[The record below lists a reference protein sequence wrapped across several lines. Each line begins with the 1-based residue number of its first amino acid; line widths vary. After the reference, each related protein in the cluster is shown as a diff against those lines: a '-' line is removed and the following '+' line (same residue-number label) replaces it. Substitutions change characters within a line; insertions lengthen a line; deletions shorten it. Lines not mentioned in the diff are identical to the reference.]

1 MSDCTGRTTLPA
13 TWLGDV
19 ELSPH
24 AVLRNLYD
32 AAHVTYEDKRTIGG
46 ALKYRAARSVKG
58 RKLVLDLLE
67 NHTTVGELMAV
78 LAVIDAAVPVLLRHH
93 VWEGMVRVDAVQ
105 SASLP
110 IDYADYNPA
119 DWASAEILLTEV

>member
-24 AVLRNLYD
+24 AVLRGLYD
-32 AAHVTYEDKRTIGG
+32 QSRVTWEDKRTLGG
-46 ALKYRAARSVKG
+46 VLKYRPARSVRG
-58 RKLVLDLLE
+58 RRLTLDLLE
-67 NHTTVGELMAV
+67 GHATVGQLEAV
-78 LAVIDAAVPVLLRHH
+78 LALIDRAEPVLLRHH
-93 VWEGMVRVDAVQ
+93 VWEGMVRVDAIQ

-110 IDYADYNPA
+110 IDYADYKA
-119 DWASAEILLTEV
+119 SDWASAEIILTEV